1 MTNKEPPKIEAQR
14 TFPPLDE
21 SLYDLR
27 PQDAAFYKKLT
38 GIEDDAALKQHIL
51 DVQAKA
57 YKVAPY
63 GCIYLFFFTRY
74 FIFTFVLSLYTNDEL
89 FRRKLSGLPAYQQ
102 VLRLGRE
109 CKNPIF
115 LDIGCCFGNDIR
127 EAVLDGFPVA
137 RTIGM
142 DLHQELWNLGHDL
155 FKSSPETF
163 PAHFVGGDAFDPEIL
178 AVAPPASMQTAR
190 APTPDL
196 SNLTSLNPLHG
207 CVSAI
212 HATAFFHLFKED
224 QQLHMARALAGLLSA
239 EPGSVIL
246 GAHTGA
252 QEKGVV
258 NQVYRGVEIDM
269 FAHSAK
275 SWTAMWDGEV
285 FEKGTVKVEAQFREV
300 HGVTM
305 GGDERYPMLFWS
317 VTRL

>member
-1 MTNKEPPKIEAQR
+1 MTDKAPAMIEAQR

-27 PQDAAFYKKLT
+27 PQDAAFYRKLT
-38 GIEDDAALKQHIL
+38 GIEDDTALKQHIL
-51 DVQAKA
+51 DIQAKA

-63 GCIYLFFFTRY
+63 GCIYLFYFT
-74 FIFTFVLSLYTNDEL
+74 
-89 FRRKLSGLPAYQQ
+89 RRKLSGLPAYQQ

-127 EAVLDGFPVA
+127 EVVHDGFPAA
-137 RTIGM
+137 RAIGT
-142 DLHQELWNLGHDL
+142 DLRQELWSLGHDL

-163 PAHFVGGDAFDPEIL
+163 PSHFVGGDAFNPEIL
-178 AVAPPASMQTAR
+178 AVAPPASMQTAGV
-190 APTPDL
+190 PTPDL
-196 SNLTSLNPLHG
+196 SKLTSLNPLHG
-207 CVSAI
+207 SVSAI

-239 EPGSVIL
+239 EPGSIIL

-258 NQVYRGVEIDM
+258 NYVYRGVEVDM
-269 FAHSAK
+269 FAHSAE

-285 FEKGTVKVEAQFREV
+285 FEKGTVKVDAQFREISE
-300 HGVTM
+300 GM
-305 GGDERYPMLFWS
+305 GGDERYPLLFWS

>member
-1 MTNKEPPKIEAQR
+1 MTIREPPKIEAQR

-21 SLYDLR
+21 NLYDLR
-27 PQDAAFYKKLT
+27 PKDAAFYKELT
-38 GIEDDAALKQHIL
+38 GIEDDAALKRHIL

-63 GCIYLFFFTRY
+63 GCIYLFLFTRY
-74 FIFTFVLSLYTNDEL
+74 F
-89 FRRKLSGLPAYQQ
+89 LSGLPAYQQ
-102 VLRLGRE
+102 VVRIGRE

-115 LDIGCCFGNDIR
+115 LDVGCCFGNDIR
-127 EAVLDGFPVA
+127 ELILDGFPAA
-137 RTIGM
+137 RAIGA
-142 DLHQELWNLGHDL
+142 DLHQELWDLGHEL
-155 FKSSPETF
+155 FKSTPETC
-163 PAHFVGGDAFDPEIL
+163 PAHFVGGDAFNPEIL
-178 AVAPPASMQTAR
+178 AVAPPATMQTAGVL
-190 APTPDL
+190 TPDL
-196 SNLTSLNPLHG
+196 NNLTSLNSLRG

-224 QQLHMARALAGLLSA
+224 KQLHMARALAGLLSA
-239 EPGSVIL
+239 EPGSIIL

-269 FAHSAK
+269 FAHSAE

-285 FEKGTVKVEAQFREV
+285 FEKGTVKVDAQFREV
-300 HGVTM
+300 SEGM